1 MLRSQDGPP
10 FQVNS
15 EGYYDLKGGAGG
27 WRVFGLNLP
36 ERGLRVQVGEQI
48 SIRQETVKDILIN
61 SLWPM
66 FLSLPVLGLI
76 IWASVGKSLQPLDK
90 VAEKVERRDPNSLQP
105 IPTDGVPGEVTPI
118 VDSLNRLFERVQKAL
133 ENERRF
139 TANAAHELRT
149 PLAALKTQA
158 QVKQLDDTDGE
169 NAGFLNEIVGGVDR
183 TTHMLEQL
191 LTLARADAMQ
201 RDIILQR
208 RIDLRSVVTDV
219 LASIT
224 ERALE
229 KQIELSLNSPDSS
242 VNIHGDEA
250 TLSILVRNL
259 VDNAIRYT
267 PSGGEIQIRLV
278 PEAASAQLVV
288 EDNGPGIPQ
297 AKREDLFQR
306 FQRGEGVEEQGSGLG
321 LSIVKQIAELHGAVI
336 ALTDTNDGQGLRVIV
351 SFSL

>member
-1 MLRSQDGPP
+1 
-10 FQVNS
+10 
-15 EGYYDLKGGAGG
+15 
-27 WRVFGLNLP
+27 
-36 ERGLRVQVGEQI
+36 
-48 SIRQETVKDILIN
+48 
-61 SLWPM
+61 
-66 FLSLPVLGLI
+66 
-76 IWASVGKSLQPLDK
+76 
-90 VAEKVERRDPNSLQP
+90 
-105 IPTDGVPGEVTPI
+105 VPGEVTPI

-183 TTHMLEQL
+183 TTHMLAQL

-229 KQIELSLNSPDSS
+229 KQIELSLNSP
-242 VNIHGDEA
+242 
-250 TLSILVRNL
+250 
-259 VDNAIRYT
+259 
-267 PSGGEIQIRLV
+267 Q
-278 PEAASAQLVV
+278 
-288 EDNGPGIPQ
+288 
-297 AKREDLFQR
+297 
-306 FQRGEGVEEQGSGLG
+306 
-321 LSIVKQIAELHGAVI
+321 
-336 ALTDTNDGQGLRVIV
+336 
-351 SFSL
+351 